1 MSKFFGR
8 LKVNKDI
15 FNIRVTNSSMSVT
28 GRMFLSHKSSF
39 FFLAKFDDHIYPFA
53 WYNGPKQ
60 LSQGKKGLYGTLS
73 DPSTSSDPDALSD
86 AKSAPRIAPKVI
98 LAHVGLFLLN
108 NADLECGASKLKT
121 GL

>member
-1 MSKFFGR
+1 
-8 LKVNKDI
+8 
-15 FNIRVTNSSMSVT
+15 
-28 GRMFLSHKSSF
+28 MFLSHESSF

-60 LSQGKKGLYGTLS
+60 LSQGQKGLYGTLS

-86 AKSAPRIAPKVI
+86 AKSTPRIAPKVI

-121 GL
+121 WFITLILTQGTPEIKDKSNEGRNINTRRP